1 MDIETNGKL
10 LDICEGEP
18 LFMALRM
25 AAAAYKSQRTDALD
39 DLADKIIEV
48 TGDRKGENL
57 PFALATVEARLGGK
71 LPVYDAV
78 GNEIENPV
86 RSDEQGNFLFYT
98 DGGHEAKVTIYSD
111 TGDIRNEI
119 EVQTNAFAVL
129 KLQIEKLS
137 SEIDQLKKTT
147 PSSKVP
153 IGALQE
159 LNTQLNGLKDRV
171 DEVSEHVEKLDRP
184 ATNTAPI
191 EEALRRINE
200 QLALADATE
209 ETREFILAE
218 AVDGEEFHESRLR
231 LLAKHNELLQMVF
244 RGAAT
249 PDQTK
254 LQQKLFNKLF
264 HYTG

>member
-1 MDIETNGKL
+1 MNLIKFERK
-10 LDICEGEP
+10 
-18 LFMALRM
+18 AR
-25 AAAAYKSQRTDALD
+25 
-39 DLADKIIEV
+39 
-48 TGDRKGENL
+48 DRKGENL

-129 KLQIEKLS
+129 KRQIELLS
-137 SEIDQLKKTT
+137 AEIDQLKKAT

-159 LNTQLNGLKDRV
+159 LNTQLNGLQDRLDDV
-171 DEVSEHVEKLDRP
+171 FERVERLGQP
-184 ATNTAPI
+184 TNTAPI

-218 AVDGEEFHESRLR
+218 AVDGEDFHESRLR

-249 PDQTK
+249 PEQIR
-254 LQQKLFNKLF
+254 LQQKLFTKLF